1 VSSFTIRRAVMADME
16 QLQGVFLRASLSNDN
31 DREPLL
37 AHPQWLVVSDARIQ
51 DGRMRAA
58 VDHRDAVVGFAS
70 YQITDGVAELEDLF
84 VDPPWMRRGVGAALV
99 LEIAELLRLLD
110 FERLEVT
117 ANPHAMAFYQHM
129 EFVFDHMVETEFSEA
144 PRMFRRIA

>member
-1 VSSFTIRRAVMADME
+1 M
-16 QLQGVFLRASLSNDN
+16 
-31 DREPLL
+31 
-37 AHPQWLVVSDARIQ
+37 
-51 DGRMRAA
+51 
-58 VDHRDAVVGFAS
+58 
-70 YQITDGVAELEDLF
+70 AELEDLF

-144 PRMFRRIA
+144 PRMFGRIA